1 MKKYTVV
8 LIIYSVLLIFSLN
21 IKQEKIVVTRYG
33 EPAYWFSIY
42 YDTRI
47 WKINTEGRIYDV
59 CGEDSL
65 ELGPFVTGL
74 DIDIANGIIIDN
86 RLRHIPLRIPEGVFE
101 INLDEKY
108 VVTKNSA
115 VVYITDIAEI
125 QSCLNAI
132 VIAWQYLDSDTIYL
146 YKNGKIYT
154 IKG

>member
-21 IKQEKIVVTRYG
+21 INQEKTVVTRYG
-33 EPAYWFSIY
+33 EPVYWFSIY
-42 YDTRI
+42 HDTRI

-74 DIDIANGIIIDN
+74 DIDIDNGVIIDN
-86 RLRHIPLRIPEGVFE
+86 RLKHIPLRIPEGVFE
-101 INLDEKY
+101 INLAEKY
-108 VVTKNSA
+108 IVTRNSA
-115 VVYITDIAEI
+115 VVYLTDIAEI

-132 VIAWQYLDSDTIYL
+132 VITWQYLDSDTIYL